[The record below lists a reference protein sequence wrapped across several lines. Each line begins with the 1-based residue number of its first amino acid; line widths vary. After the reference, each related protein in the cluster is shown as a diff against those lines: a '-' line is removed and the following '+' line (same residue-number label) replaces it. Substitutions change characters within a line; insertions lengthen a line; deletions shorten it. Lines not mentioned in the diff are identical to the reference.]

1 MPLHTSSVAIEPS
14 AMPVNVRS
22 PAGQVKSAT
31 PMINGM
37 AAVISSDDAQRTGD
51 AARPLTA
58 EYYRIWS
65 GDCPEIA
72 PIYRLMMSTKS
83 LVAVAAVAAALV
95 ASAGLPLTQETAG
108 WGAGVASA
116 SPCPP
121 FMPCQGP
128 PKPPKLPDGGGG
140 GPKGPRVPDFG
151 GGPKGPK
158 GPDLPGVGG
167 GPKGPDFGGGPKG
180 PDFGGGP
187 GPKGPDF
194 GGGPGFNGPALR
206 GPGDVRHAFTLGG
219 PPAGARID
227 VPGALRVPRD
237 LRPDFGLNV
246 HGPGRLNPDPHINFR
261 WPGGPPARL
270 RGDFNV
276 GVPWL
281 ARPRGHV
288 DLNFHWPWPGRV
300 PGDLRAG
307 FYWRV
312 APANVRVEF
321 RVGHVIDF
329 SADWRGLR
337 LRLGPPPWHGGLPPW
352 GIGPAPWG
360 WGPPPPPA
368 WAGWIP
374 PPWGPAPAPFV
385 YWGFTVIPVWD
396 PYFQQWGFWEFGVW
410 IPLPG
415 Q

>member
-1 MPLHTSSVAIEPS
+1 
-14 AMPVNVRS
+14 MPVNVRS
-22 PAGQVKSAT
+22 PPGQVKSAT

-37 AAVISSDDAQRTGD
+37 AAVIPRTGD
-51 AARPLTA
+51 GAGPLTA
-58 EYYRIWS
+58 GYHRIWS

-83 LVAVAAVAAALV
+83 LVAVAVVAATLV

-128 PKPPKLPDGGGG
+128 PKPPRLPDGGGG
-140 GPKGPRVPDFG
+140 GPKGPKLPDFG
-151 GGPKGPK
+151 GGPKGPDFGGGPK
-158 GPDLPGVGG
+158 GPDFGG

-187 GPKGPDF
+187 GP
-194 GGGPGFNGPALR
+194 GFNGPKLR
-206 GPGDVRHAFTLGG
+206 GPGDVRHTFTLGG
-219 PPAGARID
+219 PPAAARID
-227 VPGALRVPRD
+227 VPGALRAPRD

-246 HGPGRLNPDPHINFR
+246 HGPGRLNPDAHINFR

-270 RGDFNV
+270 RADFNV

-281 ARPRGHV
+281 VRPRGHV

-337 LRLGPPPWHGGLPPW
+337 LRLGPPPWHGGIAPW

-374 PPWGPAPAPFV
+374 PPWGPAPAPFD

-396 PYFQQWGFWEFGVW
+396 PYFQQWGFWEFGIW